1 MEDDLLVQK
10 VEELQE
16 LIKVQKNCCTSNYQI
31 GLYNGLV
38 LALSVLTGE
47 EPQFYEQGKEDGRN
61 GV

>member
-1 MEDDLLVQK
+1 MNEDLLVQK
-10 VEELQE
+10 ADELQD
-16 LIKVQKNCCTSNYQI
+16 LIKVQENCCTSNYQI

-47 EPQFYEQGKEDGRN
+47 EPQFYEQRKEDNRD

>member
-10 VEELQE
+10 AEELQE

-38 LALSVLTGE
+38 LALSVLTGN
-47 EPQFYEQGKEDGRN
+47 EPQFYEQGKG
-61 GV
+61 G

>member
-38 LALSVLTGE
+38 LALSVLTGN
-47 EPQFYEQGKEDGRN
+47 EPQFYEQRKGG
-61 GV
+61 

>member
-38 LALSVLTGE
+38 LALSVLTGN
-47 EPQFYEQGKEDGRN
+47 EPQFYEQGKG
-61 GV
+61 G

>member
-38 LALSVLTGE
+38 LALSVLTGN
-47 EPQFYEQGKEDGRN
+47 EPQFYEQGKEDNRD